1 MTAVAG
7 RNRLLLRGL
16 GLFGYLLIL
25 LFAILPLSWA
35 LVGSLR
41 PNSELFAFPPK
52 LLPSALDLGAYV
64 QVITRTKIPYFL
76 FNSIV
81 VTMITTVAVLLV
93 ASIAAYGFSRWDFRF
108 KNVTM
113 IGLLVCQ
120 LIPAGVTI
128 IPYYLMMN
136 QLGLLNTHA
145 GLILVFTATH
155 VPFAMWIMK
164 GHFDSIPR
172 ALDEAAIIDGANRF
186 QILWTVILPISLPG
200 LGAAGCLTFI
210 TVWAEFLVP
219 LVLASSP
226 ETTLVS
232 VGLFNMFGRDSS
244 TFYNQLFAAATL
256 ATAPVLIAYLVAQEQ
271 FIAGLSQ
278 GAEK

>member
-1 MTAVAG
+1 MTALTRRRFSMTTATG
-7 RNRLLLRGL
+7 LLC
-16 GLFGYLLIL
+16 YLLIV
-25 LFAILPLSWA
+25 FIAMFPLSWA
-35 LVGSLR
+35 LIGSLK
-41 PNSELFAFPPK
+41 PNSELFEFPPK
-52 LLPSALDLGAYV
+52 LLPSSLDLGAFV
-64 QVITRTKIPYFL
+64 NVITRTKIPFFL
-76 FNSIV
+76 LNSII
-81 VTMITTVAVLLV
+81 VTTITTATVLIV

-108 KNVTM
+108 KNVLM

-145 GLILVFTATH
+145 GLVLVFTATH

-164 GHFDSIPR
+164 GHFDSLPM
-172 ALDEAAIIDGANRF
+172 ALDEAAIIDGASRF
-186 QILWTVILPISLPG
+186 QILWTIILPISLPG

-226 ETTLVS
+226 ESTLIS